1 MTRATLMMTA
11 VALMSLP
18 GGLLSDAAT
27 AQEKHRVVIKTLP
40 ENTKFTQQHAIDVG
54 DVPGHQVRV
63 FEIHRTYPNNPPI
76 INGLKLV
83 ETWNRGITDYTNV
96 NGPNYNYTVS
106 IMENGDK
113 YFSRTITLSQ
123 GIGAGKNSY
132 TSVSTITGGT
142 GKMAG
147 MQGVSR
153 SSGRSDLAA
162 GINENE
168 SELEY
173 WFVK

>member
-1 MTRATLMMTA
+1 
-11 VALMSLP
+11 
-18 GGLLSDAAT
+18 
-27 AQEKHRVVIKTLP
+27 
-40 ENTKFTQQHAIDVG
+40 
-54 DVPGHQVRV
+54 VRL

-83 ETWNRGITDYTNV
+83 ESWNRGITDYTNV

-123 GIGAGKNSY
+123 SVGEGKNSY

-142 GKMAG
+142 GKMSG

>member
-1 MTRATLMMTA
+1 MKRLSAFGMTTIVLCLGA
-11 VALMSLP
+11 ALSP
-18 GGLLSDAAT
+18 IEAF
-27 AQEKHRVVIKTLP
+27 AQEKQRVVIKALP

-83 ETWNRGITDYTNV
+83 EQWNRGITDYTNI

-106 IMENGDK
+106 VMENGDK
-113 YFSRTITLSQ
+113 YFTRTITLSQ
-123 GIGAGKNSY
+123 STGQGKNSY

-142 GKMAG
+142 GKLFG
-147 MQGVSR
+147 IQGVSR
-153 SSGRSDLAA
+153 SSGKSDLAA